1 MLYINQKTRMSA
13 SCALLSCTALIACTL
28 LTLLTNA
35 SAQALYGG
43 VTGQVVDQQGGA
55 LPGVTVTLTNT
66 GTSAR
71 LDEVSDAQGT
81 RSGTCRRERT
91 HRLHADRVQRE
102 LRQTGLKVS
111 AGNPIRIDLTLEVG
125 AMSETVRSPPRQRC

>member
-13 SCALLSCTALIACTL
+13 SCALLSCTALIACVF
-28 LTLLTNA
+28 LTLTNA
-35 SAQALYGG
+35 SAQVLYGG

-55 LPGVTVTLTNT
+55 LPGVMVTLTNM

-71 LDEVSDAQGT
+71 LDEVSDAQGCT

-91 HRLHADRVQRE
+91 
-102 LRQTGLKVS
+102 T
-111 AGNPIRIDLTLEVG
+111 
-125 AMSETVRSPPRQRC
+125 SPAR